1 MAREI
6 GISNIKLVRFQDNSD
21 ITDYTAVKYYHDSA
35 INVKYAVSLEVE
47 NENAT
52 GEYYGDNIIEHSV
65 NQLSKMNV
73 TLEVSSQISPEDDA
87 RIRGLT
93 PIKGKVGTGI
103 DANPPYYALM
113 YQVKMDDDTVRNKV
127 IYKVKFTRNSHT
139 NATQEDSVEGQ
150 TYTYEGVAVPLTYN
164 KVLDMAMDEAEIM
177 DYIGLPVP
185 PLDADVAEDHLLN
198 FFDRV
203 ILPEE
208 TRLTH
213 QIPV

>member
-6 GISNIKLVRFQDNSD
+6 GISNIKLVRLQDNTD
-21 ITDYTAVKYYHDSA
+21 ITDHTAVKYFHASA

-87 RIRGLT
+87 KIRGLNT
-93 PIKGKVGTGI
+93 MKGKVSTGI
-103 DANPPYYALM
+103 EANPPYFALM

-127 IYKVKFTRNSHT
+127 IYKVKFTRNTHT
-139 NATQEDSVEGQ
+139 NATQEDAVEGQ
-150 TYTYEGVAVPLTYN
+150 TYVYEGVAVPLVYN
-164 KVLDMAMDEAEIM
+164 KVLDMAMDETEVM
-177 DYIGLPVP
+177 DFVATG
-185 PLDADVAEDHLLN
+185 AAGTDVAEDHFLN

-208 TRLTH
+208 DRMTNL
-213 QIPV
+213 IPE